1 MEISVTTPA
10 LLFPAISLLL
20 LAYTNRFLVIAG
32 RIRDLHSKYRTTSD
46 VVLVRQIEN
55 LRKRVTLI
63 RNMQAIGILSMLL
76 TVVAMFALFAGATV
90 LGKYIFGASLLLL
103 MVSLTISFW
112 EIQISTVAITL
123 ELSTLET
130 EGVEGSD
137 GMKQRD

>member
-10 LLFPAISLLL
+10 LLFPAVSLLL

-55 LRKRVTLI
+55 LRERVTLI

-76 TVVAMFALFAGATV
+76 TVTAMFALFAGAV
-90 LGKYIFGASLLLL
+90 LVEKYIFGASLLLL
-103 MVSLTISFW
+103 RVSLTISFW
-112 EIQISTVAITL
+112 EIQISTVALTL
-123 ELSTLET
+123 S
-130 EGVEGSD
+130 
-137 GMKQRD
+137 